1 VPKPV
6 LTLLQKRTRLAKRA
20 LAARGLV
27 EAVTWSFISKAEA
40 ELFGG
45 GDPRLALANP
55 IASELSDMRP
65 SLVPGLARAA
75 QRNADRGYPDVALF
89 EVGQIFV
96 SDEPEGQK
104 MVACALRRGTARME
118 GVGRRWD
125 GEARPVDVFDAK
137 ADAMALLAALGIPT
151 GGLQIVP
158 GGPDWY
164 HPGRSATLQFGPKA
178 VIGAFGELH
187 PRVLKALDVKGPMVA
202 CEVTLDALPAP
213 KAKPTKMKPKLAL
226 SDFQPL
232 TRDFAFVVGRDV
244 AAAEIVRSASAADRN
259 LITDVTVFDVYE
271 GPNVGEGKKSVAIAV
286 TLQPTDKTLT
296 DAEIEA
302 VSAKII
308 EQVAKKTGA
317 TLRG

>member
-1 VPKPV
+1 
-6 LTLLQKRTRLAKRA
+6 
-20 LAARGLV
+20 
-27 EAVTWSFISKAEA
+27 
-40 ELFGG
+40 
-45 GDPRLALANP
+45 
-55 IASELSDMRP
+55 
-65 SLVPGLARAA
+65 
-75 QRNADRGYPDVALF
+75 RNADRGYPDVALF

-158 GGPDWY
+158 SGPDWY

-202 CEVTLDALPAP
+202 
-213 KAKPTKMKPKLAL
+213 
-226 SDFQPL
+226 
-232 TRDFAFVVGRDV
+232 
-244 AAAEIVRSASAADRN
+244 
-259 LITDVTVFDVYE
+259 
-271 GPNVGEGKKSVAIAV
+271 
-286 TLQPTDKTLT
+286 
-296 DAEIEA
+296 
-302 VSAKII
+302 
-308 EQVAKKTGA
+308 
-317 TLRG
+317 